1 MTAAPEGTEGAFH
14 CAVERVIQDVFTT
27 FVLLRPEH
35 AAPDAPPLRMELER
49 EDAPTV
55 LDNQLVWISVQPR
68 DILLLR

>member
-1 MTAAPEGTEGAFH
+1 MAYRRMTVP
-14 CAVERVIQDVFTT
+14 RKTT
-27 FVLLRPEH
+27 KRMLRPEH

-68 DILLLR
+68 DILLLK